1 MPIFPTTIS
10 GKIEYALNLKE
21 QGNQAFRDGNL
32 KEALRFYGKVFAFTR
47 GLPGATFDS
56 KTNDGG
62 FGGGFDT
69 SNFIGEGV
77 VRCTHEEQARCVEL
91 ELAVE
96 NNMATIFLKQKNG
109 PKTILH
115 GERAVK
121 RGPENWKA
129 HLRLGEGK
137 ALVKDWEGS
146 LRSLNPALQFAPTT
160 SKDVIKH
167 EIDRVSS
174 HLKQENALLEAKQ
187 RKSMA
192 GVFERMAA
200 AGDA

>member
-1 MPIFPTTIS
+1 MPAFPTTIS
-10 GKIEYALNLKE
+10 GKIDYAANLKE
-21 QGNQAFRDGNL
+21 QGNLAFREGKL

-56 KTNDGG
+56 KTGAGG
-62 FGGGFDT
+62 FGGGFDS
-69 SNFIGEGV
+69 SNFVGQDV
-77 VRCTHEEQARCVEL
+77 VRCTDEEQARCVEL

-96 NNMATIFLKQKNG
+96 NNMSTIFLKQKNG
-109 PKTILH
+109 PKTVLH

-137 ALVKDWEGS
+137 ALIKDWEGA
-146 LRSLNPALQFAPTT
+146 LRSLSASLQFAPATNKT
-160 SKDVIKH
+160 VIEQ
-167 EIDRVSS
+167 EIDRVTS
-174 HLKQENALLEAKQ
+174 HLRQEKALSEAKQ
-187 RKSMA
+187 RRSMA

-200 AGDA
+200 EKA